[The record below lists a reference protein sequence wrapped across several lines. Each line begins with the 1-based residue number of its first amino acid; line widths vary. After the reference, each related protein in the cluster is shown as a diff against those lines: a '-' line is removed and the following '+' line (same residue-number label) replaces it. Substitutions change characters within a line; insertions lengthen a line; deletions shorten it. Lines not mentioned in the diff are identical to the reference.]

1 MGVVRGDHLGGVG
14 EGAKAV
20 GMCGHERHYATSAL
34 EFKPRGDV
42 DQDDRRPR
50 RPGCQ
55 QMRAEHGHAPKGC
68 TYDGRGDIRAEV
80 LTHGEQIGRE
90 SLEVVPAGG
99 VPVAVAVTAG
109 VVGDDC
115 VSACVEATR

>member
-1 MGVVRGDHLGGVG
+1 MGVVRGDHLCGVR
-14 EGAKAV
+14 EGAKAI
-20 GMCGHERHYATSAL
+20 GMCGHERHHATGAL
-34 EFKPRGDV
+34 EFKSRGDV

-68 TYDGRGDIRAEV
+68 TYDRRGGIGAEV
-80 LTHGEQIGRE
+80 LAHGEKIGRE
-90 SLEVVPAGG
+90 SLDVVPAGW